1 LEAEVEPSFD
11 KAYSQVDSEPV
22 IFPLATT
29 LEDLADVSLIVAGV
43 ATFFLFLAAIWAGR
57 TAEKSLKEAGRGV
70 EVQIE
75 HQRTIDERRRAY
87 DHLAILNSRE
97 FTEMTAE
104 ALSAFQRFTEEGA
117 SEETWAKVP
126 TAGKVATQTVLN
138 FYEEIATEYNAG
150 FLDRQAARPLV
161 FVAVGIWR
169 EGEKLIE
176 WIRETDDRY
185 LSELASLHEI
195 AAPEFTK

>member
-1 LEAEVEPSFD
+1 
-11 KAYSQVDSEPV
+11 V

-29 LEDLADVSLIVAGV
+29 LEDLADLSVIVAGI
-43 ATFFLFLAAIWAGR
+43 ATVFLFLAAVWAGR
-57 TAEKSLKEAGRGV
+57 TAEKSLREAGRGV
-70 EVQIE
+70 ESQIE

-87 DHLAILNSRE
+87 DHLTILNSRD

-104 ALSAFQRFTEEGA
+104 ALLAFQRFAKEGA

-126 TAGKVATQTVLN
+126 TSGKVATQTVLN

-150 FLDRQAARPLV
+150 FLDRQAAKPLV

-176 WIRETDDRY
+176 WIRATDERY
-185 LSELASLHEI
+185 LSELASLHRS
-195 AAPEFTK
+195 AAPEFTR